1 MGPLEITFEMGNWG
15 YKQDKWSE
23 ISLLINGLLSPS
35 YRNRM
40 GTSAFSESWSEKR
53 FVCLTPPRTRVLL
66 LWDSKYLPSL
76 KLMYPLKFGG

>member
-35 YRNRM
+35 L
-40 GTSAFSESWSEKR
+40 SESDGNFSVFRVVIGETFCLPDAPENSGSTVVR
-53 FVCLTPPRTRVLL
+53 F
-66 LWDSKYLPSL
+66 
-76 KLMYPLKFGG
+76 